1 MTDRSARS
9 LTERADPLVPRDHPQ
24 FTRGID
30 MTAAAQAPA
39 SPRPRRRPPQR
50 GPFAALKRS
59 YDQYWY
65 AWAMSLPVVAVLA
78 AIVAYPLIQGVYLTF
93 TDATSLNVGR
103 TIGAN
108 HIPDSFQWVGLK
120 NYKDVLT
127 GPNNQ
132 FWPHFTWTIVWTVL
146 CVALTYA
153 IGLGLATIL
162 NRDLR
167 GRALYRLVLILPW
180 AVPTFVTVFAWRL
193 ILADDGAVNQLL
205 HALSLGSPSWLSD
218 PFAQRV
224 AAIGVNIWAGVPFMM
239 LSMLGGLQAIP
250 KELYEAAKMDGA
262 SAWQQFRNVTL
273 PGLRPV
279 SSTVILLGV
288 IWTFN
293 QFNVIF
299 LLFGGTN
306 SDSVQ
311 ILVTY
316 AYRLFFGQQ
325 PQDYAGSA
333 TVGILCLS
341 LLVVFTGVYRRWL
354 KRNEEGAVA

>member
-1 MTDRSARS
+1 MTVAVEGSSAR
-9 LTERADPLVPRDHPQ
+9 EQRPG
-24 FTRGID
+24 RG
-30 MTAAAQAPA
+30 
-39 SPRPRRRPPQR
+39 PRRGLFRTIR
-50 GPFAALKRS
+50 HS
-59 YDQYWY
+59 YDRHWY
-65 AWAMSLPVVAVLA
+65 AWAMCLPVVAVLA
-78 AIVAYPLIQGVYLTF
+78 AIVGYPLLQGVYLTF
-93 TDATSLNVGR
+93 TDASSLNVGR
-103 TIGAN
+103 TIGVN
-108 HIPDSFQWVGLK
+108 HIPDTFHWVGWK
-120 NYKDVLT
+120 NYSDILS

-132 FWPHFTWTIVWTVL
+132 FWPHFVWTIVWTVV
-146 CVALTYA
+146 CVTLTYS
-153 IGLGLATIL
+153 IGLGLATVL

-167 GRALYRLVLILPW
+167 GRTVYRLLLVLPW
-180 AVPTFVTVFAWRL
+180 AVPTFVTVFSWRL

-205 HALSLGSPSWLSD
+205 HALHLGSPSWLSD

-224 AAIGVNIWAGVPFMM
+224 AAVGVNVWCGVPFMM

-250 KELYEAAKMDGA
+250 KELYEAAEMDGA
-262 SAWQQFRNVTL
+262 TPWQRFWNVTL

-279 SSTVILLGV
+279 SSTVILLGI

-293 QFNVIF
+293 QFNVIY
-299 LLFGGTN
+299 LLFGTTN

-316 AYRLFFGQQ
+316 AYRLFFDQQ

-341 LLVVFTGVYRRWL
+341 LLVVFTGLYRRWL